1 MLTCE
6 QALELISAQLDGAL
20 TAEEAGALDE
30 HLAQCPA
37 CRALRAD
44 LSTLHQLLPTLA
56 EEPRRA
62 EGRYHEGGP
71 RLQMHPFHTGKR
83 QWRWRSWASGR
94 GAGACTGGRAGRA
107 PLEPSGQLRERTQ
120 SQSCRVDRAAS
131 GGSAGQTA
139 RLRRT
144 ARAPPGPPR
153 PPAAAPT
160 APTGRTAPP
169 VRGPRTGT

>member
-20 TAEEAGALDE
+20 TAEEAGALNE

-56 EEPRRA
+56 EEPPA
-62 EGRYHEGGP
+62 GLKDNIMKAVHASKCT
-71 RLQMHPFHTGKR
+71 PFHTRKR
-83 QWRWRSWASGR
+83 QWRWRSWAS
-94 GAGACTGGRAGRA
+94 
-107 PLEPSGQLRERTQ
+107 L
-120 SQSCRVDRAAS
+120 AAVLVLVLVV
-131 GGSAGQTA
+131 GP

-144 ARAPPGPPR
+144 ARAPPGSPPR